1 MKRLTATQAL
11 KVLLE
16 AEQLIGDLKVFGKWS
31 YMEHIIIQESDY
43 IKLQEMVTEA
53 LGNKRNVK
61 KPYFSETYLPRPY
74 WYDVPVFHYRRLFED
89 IYGED
94 WYYDGGDLVRGSK
107 TIVHYKKGMTMEKLI
122 NEVQTKLS
130 LK

>member
-61 KPYFSETYLPRPY
+61 KPYFSKHTYL
-74 WYDVPVFHYRRLFED
+74 DLIVPVFHYRRLFED